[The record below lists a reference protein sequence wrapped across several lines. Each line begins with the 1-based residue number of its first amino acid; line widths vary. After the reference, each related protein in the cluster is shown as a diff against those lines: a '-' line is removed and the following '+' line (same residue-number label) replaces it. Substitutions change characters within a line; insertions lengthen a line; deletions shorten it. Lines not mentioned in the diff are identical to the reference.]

1 MDKLKKVNIWRF
13 VEGLNIDLKRKQ
25 LIGKL
30 IEEIIDASIEGI
42 PAADSNNIGG
52 IKTGY
57 TQTGKNY
64 PVALDENKKAYVNVP
79 WTDTNTT
86 YEVMTGATA
95 SAAGRAGLVPA
106 PAAGK
111 QGQYLRGDGQ
121 WLTPP
126 NTTYSQATADKLGLV
141 KIGYTANGKNY
152 PVVLDENG
160 KMYVAVPWTDTNTT
174 YEVMTGATASAAGR
188 AGLVPAPAAGKQG
201 QYLRGDGQ
209 WLTPPNTT
217 YSQATADKLGLVKIG
232 YTANGK
238 NYPVVLDENGK
249 MYVAVPWTDTKYTL
263 PAATSAALGG
273 VKQGAAVEAVADD
286 ADAATIAVKVNELIT
301 SLKAAGVIA

>member
-1 MDKLKKVNIWRF
+1 MNKLKKVNIWRF

-57 TQTGKNY
+57 TQNGKNY
-64 PVALDENKKAYVNVP
+64 PILLDENKKAYVNVP
-79 WTDTNTT
+79 WTDTDTT
-86 YEVMTGATA
+86 YKVMTGATA
-95 SAAGRAGLVPA
+95 SAAGQAGLVPA

-121 WLTPP
+121 WITPP

-152 PVVLDENG
+152 PILLD
-160 KMYVAVPWTDTNTT
+160 TD
-174 YEVMTGATASAAGR
+174 
-188 AGLVPAPAAGKQG
+188 
-201 QYLRGDGQ
+201 
-209 WLTPPNTT
+209 
-217 YSQATADKLGLVKIG
+217 
-232 YTANGK
+232 
-238 NYPVVLDENGK
+238 GK

-273 VKQGAAVEAVADD
+273 VKQGAAVADAAAD
-286 ADAATIAVKVNELIT
+286 ADAAALATKINELIA

>member
-13 VEGLNIDLKRKQ
+13 VEGLSLDLKRKQ

-30 IEEIIDASIEGI
+30 IEEIVDASIEGV
-42 PAADSNNIGG
+42 PVASNDNIGG

-57 TQTGKNY
+57 TQTEKNY

-79 WTDTNTT
+79 WTDTDTT

-95 SAAGRAGLVPA
+95 SAAGQAGLVPA
-106 PAAGK
+106 PAAG
-111 QGQYLRGDGQ
+111 QQTRYLRADGQ
-121 WLTPP
+121 WMTPP
-126 NTTYSQATADKLGLV
+126 NQTYSKATADALGLV

-152 PVVLDENG
+152 PILLD
-160 KMYVAVPWTDTNTT
+160 TD
-174 YEVMTGATASAAGR
+174 
-188 AGLVPAPAAGKQG
+188 
-201 QYLRGDGQ
+201 
-209 WLTPPNTT
+209 
-217 YSQATADKLGLVKIG
+217 
-232 YTANGK
+232 
-238 NYPVVLDENGK
+238 GK

-273 VKQGAAVEAVADD
+273 VKQGAAVAAVAVD
-286 ADAATIAVKVNELIT
+286 ADAATIAAKVNELIA

>member
-13 VEGLNIDLKRKQ
+13 VEGLSLDLKRKQ

-30 IEEIIDASIEGI
+30 IEEIVDASIEGM

-57 TQTGKNY
+57 AQNGKNY

-86 YEVMTGATA
+86 YKVMTGATA
-95 SAAGRAGLVPA
+95 SAAGQAGLVPV

-121 WLTPP
+121 WITPL
-126 NTTYSQATADKLGLV
+126 NTTYSQATAYKLGLV

-152 PVVLDENG
+152 PILLD
-160 KMYVAVPWTDTNTT
+160 A
-174 YEVMTGATASAAGR
+174 
-188 AGLVPAPAAGKQG
+188 
-201 QYLRGDGQ
+201 
-209 WLTPPNTT
+209 
-217 YSQATADKLGLVKIG
+217 
-232 YTANGK
+232 
-238 NYPVVLDENGK
+238 NGK

-273 VKQGAAVEAVADD
+273 VKQGAAVADAAAD
-286 ADAATIAVKVNELIT
+286 ADAAALATKINELIA

>member
-13 VEGLNIDLKRKQ
+13 VEGLGLDLKRKQ

-30 IEEIIDASIEGI
+30 IEEIVDASIKGI
-42 PAADSNNIGG
+42 PAASNDNVGG
-52 IKTGY
+52 IKIGY
-57 TQTGKNY
+57 IQNEKNY
-64 PVALDENKKAYVNVP
+64 PVALDGNNKAYVNVP
-79 WTDTNTT
+79 WSDTNTT

-95 SAAGRAGLVPA
+95 SAAGQAGLVPA

-152 PVVLDENG
+152 PILLD
-160 KMYVAVPWTDTNTT
+160 TD
-174 YEVMTGATASAAGR
+174 
-188 AGLVPAPAAGKQG
+188 
-201 QYLRGDGQ
+201 
-209 WLTPPNTT
+209 
-217 YSQATADKLGLVKIG
+217 
-232 YTANGK
+232 
-238 NYPVVLDENGK
+238 GK

-273 VKQGAAVEAVADD
+273 VKQGAAVAAVAVD
-286 ADAATIAVKVNELIT
+286 ADAATIAAKVNELIA

>member
-13 VEGLNIDLKRKQ
+13 VEGLGLDLKRKQ

-30 IEEIIDASIEGI
+30 IEEIVDNFADGV
-42 PAADSNNIGG
+42 PAASNDNIGG

-57 TQTGKNY
+57 TQTEKNY

-95 SAAGRAGLVPA
+95 SAAGQAGLVPA

-152 PVVLDENG
+152 PILLD
-160 KMYVAVPWTDTNTT
+160 TD
-174 YEVMTGATASAAGR
+174 
-188 AGLVPAPAAGKQG
+188 
-201 QYLRGDGQ
+201 
-209 WLTPPNTT
+209 
-217 YSQATADKLGLVKIG
+217 
-232 YTANGK
+232 
-238 NYPVVLDENGK
+238 GK

-273 VKQGAAVEAVADD
+273 VKQGAAVADAAAD
-286 ADAATIAVKVNELIT
+286 ADAAALATKINELIA

>member
-13 VEGLNIDLKRKQ
+13 VEGLGLDLKRKQ

-30 IEEIIDASIEGI
+30 IEEIVDASIKGI
-42 PAADSNNIGG
+42 PAASNDNVGG
-52 IKTGY
+52 IKIGY
-57 TQTGKNY
+57 IQNEKNY
-64 PVALDENKKAYVNVP
+64 PVALDGNNKAYVNVP
-79 WTDTNTT
+79 WSDTNTT

-95 SAAGRAGLVPA
+95 SAAGQAGLVPA

-141 KIGYTANGKNY
+141 KIGYIAN
-152 PVVLDENG
+152 
-160 KMYVAVPWTDTNTT
+160 
-174 YEVMTGATASAAGR
+174 S
-188 AGLVPAPAAGKQG
+188 
-201 QYLRGDGQ
+201 
-209 WLTPPNTT
+209 
-217 YSQATADKLGLVKIG
+217 
-232 YTANGK
+232 K

-273 VKQGAAVEAVADD
+273 VKQGAAVAAVAAD
-286 ADAATIAVKVNELIT
+286 ADAATIAGKVNELIA

>member
-13 VEGLNIDLKRKQ
+13 VEGLGLDLKRKQ

-30 IEEIIDASIEGI
+30 IEEIVDASIEGI

-57 TQTGKNY
+57 AQNGKNY

-79 WTDTNTT
+79 WSDTNTT

-95 SAAGRAGLVPA
+95 SAAGQAGLVPA

-121 WLTPP
+121 WITPP
-126 NTTYSQATADKLGLV
+126 NTTYSQATAYKLGLV

-152 PVVLDENG
+152 PILLD
-160 KMYVAVPWTDTNTT
+160 TD
-174 YEVMTGATASAAGR
+174 
-188 AGLVPAPAAGKQG
+188 
-201 QYLRGDGQ
+201 
-209 WLTPPNTT
+209 
-217 YSQATADKLGLVKIG
+217 
-232 YTANGK
+232 
-238 NYPVVLDENGK
+238 GK

-263 PAATSAALGG
+263 PAATSTALGG
-273 VKQGAAVEAVADD
+273 VKQGAAVADAAAD
-286 ADAATIAVKVNELIT
+286 ADAAALATKINELIA

>member
-1 MDKLKKVNIWRF
+1 MDKLKKFNIWRF

-30 IEEIIDASIEGI
+30 IEEIVDASIEGM

-57 TQTGKNY
+57 AQNEKNY

-79 WTDTNTT
+79 WSDTNTT

-95 SAAGRAGLVPA
+95 SAAGQAGLVPA
-106 PAAGK
+106 PGAGK

-152 PVVLDENG
+152 PILLD
-160 KMYVAVPWTDTNTT
+160 TD
-174 YEVMTGATASAAGR
+174 
-188 AGLVPAPAAGKQG
+188 
-201 QYLRGDGQ
+201 
-209 WLTPPNTT
+209 
-217 YSQATADKLGLVKIG
+217 
-232 YTANGK
+232 
-238 NYPVVLDENGK
+238 GK

-273 VKQGAAVEAVADD
+273 VKQGAAVAAVAAD
-286 ADAATIAVKVNELIT
+286 ADAATIAAKVNEIIAN
-301 SLKAAGVIA
+301 LKAAGVIA

>member
-13 VEGLNIDLKRKQ
+13 VEGLGLDLKRKQ

-30 IEEIIDASIEGI
+30 IEEIVDASIKGI
-42 PAADSNNIGG
+42 PAASNDNVGG
-52 IKTGY
+52 IKIGY
-57 TQTGKNY
+57 IQNEKNY
-64 PVALDENKKAYVNVP
+64 PVALDGNNKAYVNVP
-79 WTDTNTT
+79 WSDTNTT

-95 SAAGRAGLVPA
+95 SAAGQAGLVPA

-141 KIGYTANGKNY
+141 KIGYIANSKNY

-174 YEVMTGATASAAGR
+174 YNVVTASDN
-188 AGLVPAPAAGKQG
+188 GLMSKEDKVKLNDIAENA
-201 QYLRGDGQ
+201 
-209 WLTPPNTT
+209 NN
-217 YSQATADKLGLVKIG
+217 YS
-232 YTANGK
+232 
-238 NYPVVLDENGK
+238 
-249 MYVAVPWTDTKYTL
+249 L
-263 PAATSAALGG
+263 PAATSAAIGG
-273 VKQGAAVEAVADD
+273 VKQGAAVAAVAVD
-286 ADAATIAVKVNELIT
+286 ADAATIAAKVNELIA

>member
-13 VEGLNIDLKRKQ
+13 VEGLGLDLKRKQ

-30 IEEIIDASIEGI
+30 IEEIVDNFADGV
-42 PAADSNNIGG
+42 PAASNDNIGG

-57 TQTGKNY
+57 TQNGKNY
-64 PVALDENKKAYVNVP
+64 PVTLDENKKAYVNVP

-86 YEVMTGATA
+86 YKVMTGATA
-95 SAAGRAGLVPA
+95 SAAGQAGLVPA

-152 PVVLDENG
+152 PILLD
-160 KMYVAVPWTDTNTT
+160 
-174 YEVMTGATASAAGR
+174 
-188 AGLVPAPAAGKQG
+188 
-201 QYLRGDGQ
+201 
-209 WLTPPNTT
+209 
-217 YSQATADKLGLVKIG
+217 AD
-232 YTANGK
+232 
-238 NYPVVLDENGK
+238 GK

-273 VKQGAAVEAVADD
+273 VKQGAAVADAAAD
-286 ADAATIAVKVNELIT
+286 ADAAALATKINELIA

>member
-13 VEGLNIDLKRKQ
+13 VEGLGLDLKRKQ

-30 IEEIIDASIEGI
+30 IEEIVDASIKGI
-42 PAADSNNIGG
+42 PAASNDNVGG
-52 IKTGY
+52 IKIGY
-57 TQTGKNY
+57 IQNEKNY
-64 PVALDENKKAYVNVP
+64 PILLDENNKAYVNVP
-79 WTDTNTT
+79 WSDTNTT

-95 SAAGRAGLVPA
+95 AANGKAGLVPA

-152 PVVLDENG
+152 PILLDADG
-160 KMYVAVPWTDTNTT
+160 KMYVAVPWT
-174 YEVMTGATASAAGR
+174 
-188 AGLVPAPAAGKQG
+188 
-201 QYLRGDGQ
+201 
-209 WLTPPNTT
+209 NTT
-217 YSQATADKLGLVKIG
+217 YSVVT
-232 YTANGK
+232 TSANGLMSK
-238 NYPVVLDENGK
+238 EDKTKLNGIAENANNYS
-249 MYVAVPWTDTKYTL
+249 L

-273 VKQGAAVEAVADD
+273 VKQGAAVAAVTAD
-286 ADAATIAVKVNELIT
+286 ADAATIAEKVNELIT

>member
-13 VEGLNIDLKRKQ
+13 VEGLGLDLKRKQ

-30 IEEIIDASIEGI
+30 IEEIVDASIEGI

-57 TQTGKNY
+57 AQNGKNY

-79 WTDTNTT
+79 WSDTNTT

-95 SAAGRAGLVPA
+95 SAAGQAGLVPA

-121 WLTPP
+121 WITPP
-126 NTTYSQATADKLGLV
+126 NTTYSQATAYKLGLV
-141 KIGYTANGKNY
+141 KIGYTANDKNY
-152 PVVLDENG
+152 PILLD
-160 KMYVAVPWTDTNTT
+160 TD
-174 YEVMTGATASAAGR
+174 
-188 AGLVPAPAAGKQG
+188 
-201 QYLRGDGQ
+201 
-209 WLTPPNTT
+209 
-217 YSQATADKLGLVKIG
+217 
-232 YTANGK
+232 
-238 NYPVVLDENGK
+238 GK

-263 PAATSAALGG
+263 PAATSTALGG
-273 VKQGAAVEAVADD
+273 VKQGAAVAAVAAD
-286 ADAATIAVKVNELIT
+286 ADAATIAGKVNELIT

>member
-13 VEGLNIDLKRKQ
+13 VEGLGLDLKRKQ

-30 IEEIIDASIEGI
+30 IEEIVDASIEGV
-42 PAADSNNIGG
+42 PAASNDDIGG

-57 TQTGKNY
+57 TQNEKNY

-79 WTDTNTT
+79 WSDTNTT

-95 SAAGRAGLVPA
+95 SAAGQAGLVPA

-111 QGQYLRGDGQ
+111 QGQYLRADGQ
-121 WLTPP
+121 WMTPP
-126 NTTYSQATADKLGLV
+126 NQTYSKATADALGLV

-152 PVVLDENG
+152 PILLD
-160 KMYVAVPWTDTNTT
+160 TD
-174 YEVMTGATASAAGR
+174 
-188 AGLVPAPAAGKQG
+188 
-201 QYLRGDGQ
+201 
-209 WLTPPNTT
+209 
-217 YSQATADKLGLVKIG
+217 
-232 YTANGK
+232 
-238 NYPVVLDENGK
+238 GK

-263 PAATSAALGG
+263 PAATFAALGG
-273 VKQGAAVEAVADD
+273 VKQGAAVADAAAD
-286 ADAATIAVKVNELIT
+286 ADAAALATKINELIA

>member
-64 PVALDENKKAYVNVP
+64 PVVLDENKKAYVNVP

-95 SAAGRAGLVPA
+95 SAAGQAGLVPA
-106 PAAGK
+106 PAVGK

-126 NTTYSQATADKLGLV
+126 NTTYSQATA
-141 KIGYTANGKNY
+141 N
-152 PVVLDENG
+152 
-160 KMYVAVPWTDTNTT
+160 
-174 YEVMTGATASAAGR
+174 
-188 AGLVPAPAAGKQG
+188 
-201 QYLRGDGQ
+201 
-209 WLTPPNTT
+209 
-217 YSQATADKLGLVKIG
+217 KLGLVKIG

>member
-1 MDKLKKVNIWRF
+1 MDKLKKINIWRF
-13 VEGLNIDLKRKQ
+13 VEGLGLDLKRKQ

-30 IEEIIDASIEGI
+30 IEEIVDASIEGM

-57 TQTGKNY
+57 AQNGKNY

-95 SAAGRAGLVPA
+95 SAAGQAGLVPA

-111 QGQYLRGDGQ
+111 QDQYLRGDGQ
-121 WLTPP
+121 WITPP

-141 KIGYTANGKNY
+141 KIGYTATGKNY
-152 PVVLDENG
+152 PVL
-160 KMYVAVPWTDTNTT
+160 
-174 YEVMTGATASAAGR
+174 
-188 AGLVPAPAAGKQG
+188 
-201 QYLRGDGQ
+201 
-209 WLTPPNTT
+209 
-217 YSQATADKLGLVKIG
+217 
-232 YTANGK
+232 
-238 NYPVVLDENGK
+238 LDENGK

-273 VKQGAAVEAVADD
+273 VKQGAAVADAAAD
-286 ADAATIAVKVNELIT
+286 ADAAALATKINELIA

>member
-13 VEGLNIDLKRKQ
+13 VEGLGLDLKRKQ

-30 IEEIIDASIEGI
+30 IEEIVDNFADGV
-42 PAADSNNIGG
+42 PAASNDNIGG

-57 TQTGKNY
+57 TQNGKNY
-64 PVALDENKKAYVNVP
+64 PVTLDENKKAYVNVP
-79 WTDTNTT
+79 WTDTDTT
-86 YEVMTGATA
+86 YKVMTGATA
-95 SAAGRAGLVPA
+95 SAAG
-106 PAAGK
+106 
-111 QGQYLRGDGQ
+111 Q
-121 WLTPP
+121 
-126 NTTYSQATADKLGLV
+126 
-141 KIGYTANGKNY
+141 
-152 PVVLDENG
+152 
-160 KMYVAVPWTDTNTT
+160 
-174 YEVMTGATASAAGR
+174 

-286 ADAATIAVKVNELIT
+286 ADAATIAVKVNELIA

>member
-1 MDKLKKVNIWRF
+1 MDKLKKDNIWRF
-13 VEGLNIDLKRKQ
+13 VEGLNLDLRRRQ

-30 IEEIIDASIEGI
+30 IEEIVDNFADGV
-42 PAADSNNIGG
+42 PAASNDNIGG

-57 TQTGKNY
+57 TQNGKNY
-64 PVALDENKKAYVNVP
+64 PVTLDENKKAYVNVP

-95 SAAGRAGLVPA
+95 SAAGQAGLVPA

-152 PVVLDENG
+152 PILLD
-160 KMYVAVPWTDTNTT
+160 TD
-174 YEVMTGATASAAGR
+174 
-188 AGLVPAPAAGKQG
+188 
-201 QYLRGDGQ
+201 
-209 WLTPPNTT
+209 
-217 YSQATADKLGLVKIG
+217 
-232 YTANGK
+232 
-238 NYPVVLDENGK
+238 GK

-273 VKQGAAVEAVADD
+273 VKQGAAVADAAAD
-286 ADAATIAVKVNELIT
+286 ADAAALATKINELIA

>member
-13 VEGLNIDLKRKQ
+13 VEGLGLDLKRKQ

-30 IEEIIDASIEGI
+30 IEEIVDASIKGI

-57 TQTGKNY
+57 AQNGKNY

-79 WTDTNTT
+79 WSDTNTT

-95 SAAGRAGLVPA
+95 SAAGQAGLVPA

-121 WLTPP
+121 WITPP
-126 NTTYSQATADKLGLV
+126 NTTYSQATAYKLGLV

-152 PVVLDENG
+152 PILLD
-160 KMYVAVPWTDTNTT
+160 TD
-174 YEVMTGATASAAGR
+174 
-188 AGLVPAPAAGKQG
+188 
-201 QYLRGDGQ
+201 
-209 WLTPPNTT
+209 
-217 YSQATADKLGLVKIG
+217 
-232 YTANGK
+232 
-238 NYPVVLDENGK
+238 GK

-263 PAATSAALGG
+263 PAATSTALGG
-273 VKQGAAVEAVADD
+273 VKRGAAVAAVAAD
-286 ADAATIAVKVNELIT
+286 ADAATIAGKVNELIT

>member
-1 MDKLKKVNIWRF
+1 MNKLKKVNIWRF
-13 VEGLNIDLKRKQ
+13 VEGLGLDLKRKQ

-30 IEEIIDASIEGI
+30 IEEIVDNFADGV
-42 PAADSNNIGG
+42 PAASNDNIGG

-57 TQTGKNY
+57 TQNGKNY
-64 PVALDENKKAYVNVP
+64 PVTLDENKKAYVNVP
-79 WTDTNTT
+79 WTDTDTT
-86 YEVMTGATA
+86 YKVMTGATA
-95 SAAGRAGLVPA
+95 SAAGQAGLVPA

-152 PVVLDENG
+152 PILLD
-160 KMYVAVPWTDTNTT
+160 TD
-174 YEVMTGATASAAGR
+174 
-188 AGLVPAPAAGKQG
+188 
-201 QYLRGDGQ
+201 
-209 WLTPPNTT
+209 
-217 YSQATADKLGLVKIG
+217 
-232 YTANGK
+232 
-238 NYPVVLDENGK
+238 GK

-263 PAATSAALGG
+263 PAATSTALGG
-273 VKQGAAVEAVADD
+273 VKQGAAVADAASD
-286 ADAATIAVKVNELIT
+286 ADAAALATKINELIA